1 MSNAE
6 NAHVCLVALGVLA
19 PLGVLLVLNMN
30 NQPSDDFRSSLQ
42 SLDEPKPADPFEGIV
57 KAFDKFPIVAL
68 GEAHQLQ
75 EEADFIAQLIRR
87 PDFSAKVNMI
97 VVEFGNALYQDVIDR
112 YIAGKEVPHTELQQ
126 VWRNTTQFFVWD
138 AAIYE
143 QFFANV
149 RAVNQTLPAA
159 RRLRVLLGDP
169 PIDWNKVQ
177 TREDAAPFRDR
188 LAREIVEQE
197 VLAKNRKAL
206 IIYGGAHIMRNK
218 GGISLI
224 EQKYPQSMFI
234 VLPHFGFFERNDEL
248 EPRFAT
254 WPKPSLA
261 LVKGTWLGALDGSVF
276 TRVSMI
282 RVTREGERIGPRN
295 PFAGTKLEELAD
307 AYLYFGPSNSLT
319 RSVAPPETY
328 QDEAYVKELK
338 RRYVIAHGRELNPEF
353 FTRTRTR
360 KYRDGIGIG
369 AR

>member
-1 MSNAE
+1 MKVHISLA
-6 NAHVCLVALGVLA
+6 ALGVLA
-19 PLGVLLVLNMN
+19 TLGVLLVLNMN
-30 NQPSDDFRSSLQ
+30 NQPSSSLQ
-42 SLDEPKPADPFEGIV
+42 SLDEPKPADAFDGIV

-68 GEAHQLQ
+68 AEVHRLQ

-112 YIAGKEVPHTELQQ
+112 YVAGQEVPHTELRQ

-177 TREDAAPFRDR
+177 TREDATPFRDR
-188 LAREIVEQE
+188 LAREVVEQE
-197 VLAKNRKAL
+197 VLTKNRKAL

-234 VLPHFGFFERNDEL
+234 VKPYFGFLERNDEL
-248 EPRFAT
+248 EPRLAA

-261 LVKGTWLGALDGSVF
+261 LVKGTWLGALDGSLF
-276 TRVSMI
+276 MRVSMI
-282 RVTREGERIGPRN
+282 RVTKEGTRTGPSN
-295 PFAGTKLEELAD
+295 PFAGTKLEELVD
-307 AYLYFGPSNSLT
+307 AYLYLGPSDSLT
-319 RSVAPPETY
+319 TSAIPPETY

-338 RRYVIAHGRELNPEF
+338 RRYVIAHGRELNPELF
-353 FTRTRTR
+353 KRTQSR
-360 KYRDGIGIG
+360 KYRDVIGIG

>member
-1 MSNAE
+1 M
-6 NAHVCLVALGVLA
+6 LGALGVLLA
-19 PLGVLLVLNMN
+19 INMN

-42 SLDEPKPADPFEGIV
+42 SLDEPEPADPFEGIV

-159 RRLRVLLGDP
+159 RRMRVLLGDP

-177 TREDAAPFRDR
+177 TREDTAPFRNR
-188 LAREIVEQE
+188 LAREILEQE

-224 EQKYPQSMFI
+224 EQKCPQSMFI

-261 LVKGTWLGALDGSVF
+261 LVNGTWLGALDGSVF

-307 AYLYFGPSNSLT
+307 AYLYFGPSDSLT

-328 QDEAYVKELK
+328 QDEAYVEELK

>member
-1 MSNAE
+1 
-6 NAHVCLVALGVLA
+6 VLTT
-19 PLGVLLVLNMN
+19 LGVLLVLNMN
-30 NQPSDDFRSSLQ
+30 NQPSADFRSSLQ
-42 SLDEPKPADPFEGIV
+42 SLDEPKPIDAFEGIV

-68 GEAHQLQ
+68 AEAHRLQ

-112 YIAGKEVPHTELQQ
+112 YIAGQKVSHTELRQ

-143 QFFANV
+143 QFYANV

-188 LAREIVEQE
+188 LAREVVEQE
-197 VLAKNRKAL
+197 VLTKNRKAL

-218 GGISLI
+218 GGISLL

-234 VLPHFGFFERNDEL
+234 VKPYFGFLDRNDEL
-248 EPRFAT
+248 EPRLAT

-261 LVKGTWLGALDGSVF
+261 LIKGTWLGALDGSLIM
-276 TRVSMI
+276 RVSMI
-282 RVTREGERIGPRN
+282 RVTKEGARIGPFN
-295 PFAGTKLEELAD
+295 PFAGTKLEELVD
-307 AYLYFGPSNSLT
+307 AYLYLGPSDSLT
-319 RSVAPPETY
+319 TSAAPPETY

-338 RRYVIAHGRELNPEF
+338 RRYSIANGRELNPEI
-353 FTRTRTR
+353 FTRTRPR
-360 KYRDGIGIG
+360 KYRDALGIG